1 VFFNLQKR
9 ILASDILPEI
19 NNSVSV
25 DDKAEAKEEKAAKE
39 DVVQIPLHSQCE
51 TCHQATILHNSISA
65 KNFS

>member
-1 VFFNLQKR
+1 
-9 ILASDILPEI
+9 
-19 NNSVSV
+19 VSV